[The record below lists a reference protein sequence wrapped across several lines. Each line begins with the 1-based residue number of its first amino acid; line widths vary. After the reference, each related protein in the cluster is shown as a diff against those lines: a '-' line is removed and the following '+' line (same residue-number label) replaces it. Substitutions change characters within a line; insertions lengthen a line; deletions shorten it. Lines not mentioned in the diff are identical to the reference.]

1 MFILL
6 FFKRDHSQY
15 NWSLGKCR
23 DIVMQIIR
31 YWSLTSLGG
40 GFVRDVILT
49 SFWQK
54 RIFDPYLNM
63 AYTMQ
68 VVNCPSA
75 SRDEQKHV
83 QTVQYMIKSP
93 TQKISRPCK
102 L

>member
-1 MFILL
+1 MQRYSHANYPLL
-6 FFKRDHSQY
+6 EPDVFGRGFCKRRH
-15 NWSLGKCR
+15 
-23 DIVMQIIR
+23 I
-31 YWSLTSLGG
+31 
-40 GFVRDVILT
+40 DV
-49 SFWQK
+49 FWQK